1 MDGVRFTVRVPV
13 DVAKFL
19 DTMAEE
25 NFTSRNA
32 EVIRSVR
39 ERMRRLD
46 HGAGSAGQ
54 GVQTSSG

>member
-1 MDGVRFTVRVPV
+1 MEGVRFTVRVPV

-19 DTMAEE
+19 DTMAED

-39 ERMRRLD
+39 ERMRLQEVGDGGARDRLD
-46 HGAGSAGQ
+46 RR
-54 GVQTSSG
+54 